1 MDEQARVAV
10 ITSPT
15 GTMHVGGFLEI
26 LAALPEVGQ
35 AALVTRGADDIESHA
50 RTHLGA
56 RLAGAYADEETLLRE
71 FQPTLTIVSLEPR
84 DAPAAIAACLRHGS
98 HVLAEKPA
106 CLRWEEFAQI
116 AALAD
121 EQGRNVGLAFAAR
134 GFPFLQDAR
143 KLVASGTLGTLYG
156 VDTYFIADQTRVQQA
171 EWQASWFSQKAY
183 AGGGHLMWLGIH
195 YVDLL
200 HHLTGQRIVEV
211 AGLTAV
217 VGGAPIDTED
227 AAVAALRFADGMV
240 GTLTS
245 AYYLDRDKQSHLHLW
260 GSQGWLRGRPNDWE
274 SLEWYSTH
282 PAERSAPYRT
292 IRYDAPT
299 NDAKPTYY
307 GLVRASVRGAIG
319 MEPHPVTTAESLH
332 VLQVVHAIYRAAETG
347 QTQRV
352 E

>member
-1 MDEQARVAV
+1 MGEQTRVAV
-10 ITSPT
+10 VTSPT
-15 GTMHVGGFLEI
+15 GTMHVNGFLEI
-26 LAALPEVGQ
+26 LAALPEVAQ
-35 AALVTRGADDIESHA
+35 VALVTDGADDVAAHA
-50 RTHLGA
+50 EAHLGP
-56 RLAGAYADEETLLRE
+56 RMVGTYAETASLCAA
-71 FQPTLTIVSLEPR
+71 FQPNLTIVSLEPR
-84 DAPAAIAACLRHGS
+84 TTPDAIAACLRHGS

-106 CLRWEEFAQI
+106 CLQWEEFADL
-116 AALAD
+116 AVLAD
-121 EQGRNVGLAFAAR
+121 QQQRNLGLAFAAR

-143 KLVASGTLGTLYG
+143 RLVANGTLGKLFG

-171 EWQASWFSQKAY
+171 EWQASWFSQKAH

-200 HHLTGQRIVEV
+200 HYLTGQRIVEV

-227 AAVAALRFADGMV
+227 AAVAVLRFEDDMV

-245 AYYLDRDKQSHLHLW
+245 AYYVDRNKQSHLHLW
-260 GSQGWLRGRPNDWE
+260 GSHGWLRGRPNDWE

-282 PAERSAPYRT
+282 PAEESAPYRT
-292 IRYDAPT
+292 IHYDSPKSEV
-299 NDAKPTYY
+299 KPTYY
-307 GLVRASVRGAIG
+307 GLVRSAVRSALG

-347 QTQRV
+347 QTQRIG
-352 E
+352 

>member
-1 MDEQARVAV
+1 MGTQARVAV
-10 ITSPT
+10 ITAPS

-26 LAALPEVGQ
+26 LAALPEVGEV
-35 AALVTRGADDIESHA
+35 ALVTDGADDIEAHA
-50 RTHLGA
+50 QAHLGA
-56 RLAGAYADEETLLRE
+56 RLVGTFADTDSLFAA
-71 FQPTLTIVSLEPR
+71 FQADLAIVSLEPR
-84 DAPAAIAACLRHGS
+84 TAPEAIASCLRHGS

-106 CLRWEEFAQI
+106 CLQWEEFAEL
-116 AALAD
+116 ASLAD
-121 EQGRNVGLAFAAR
+121 EQQRNLGLAFAAR

-143 KLVASGTLGTLYG
+143 SLVANGTLGKLYG

-171 EWQASWFSQKAY
+171 EWQASWFSQKAF

-227 AAVAALRFADGMV
+227 AAVAVLRFADGMV

-245 AYYLDRDKQSHLHLW
+245 AYYLDRNKQSHLHLW
-260 GSQGWLRGRPNDWE
+260 GSEGWLRGRPNDWE

-282 PAERSAPYRT
+282 PAEHSAPYRT
-292 IRYDAPT
+292 IHYDSPQSEV
-299 NDAKPTYY
+299 KPTYY
-307 GLVRASVRGAIG
+307 GLVRAAVHGAMGIA
-319 MEPHPVTTAESLH
+319 PHPVTTAEALH
-332 VLQVVHAIYRAAETG
+332 VLKVVHAIYRAAETG

>member
-1 MDEQARVAV
+1 MGEQARVAV
-10 ITSPT
+10 ITAPS
-15 GTMHVGGFLEI
+15 GTMHVSGFLEI
-26 LAALPEVGQ
+26 LAALPEVVQ
-35 AALVTRGADDIESHA
+35 VALVTDGADDIESHA
-50 RTHLGA
+50 REHLGQ
-56 RLAGAYADEETLLRE
+56 RLAGTYPDAEALFGSFAADLS
-71 FQPTLTIVSLEPR
+71 IVSLEPR
-84 DAPAAIAACLRHGS
+84 TAPPAIAACLRHGS

-106 CLRWEEFAQI
+106 CLQWEEFAEL

-121 EQGRNVGLAFAAR
+121 AQQRNLGLAFAAR

-143 KLVASGTLGTLYG
+143 RLVANGTLGKLYG

-200 HHLTGQRIVEV
+200 HHLTGQHIVEV

-227 AAVAALRFADGMV
+227 AAVAVLRFANGMV

-245 AYYLDRDKQSHLHLW
+245 AYYIDRNKHSHLHLW
-260 GSQGWLRGRPNDWE
+260 GSDGWLRGRPNDWE

-282 PAERSAPYRT
+282 PAEYAAPHRT
-292 IRYDAPT
+292 IRYDSPT

-307 GLVRASVRGAIG
+307 GLVRAAVHGAMGIT
-319 MEPHPVTTAESLH
+319 PHPVATAEALH
-332 VLQVVHAIYRAAETG
+332 VLKVVHAIYRAAETG

-352 E
+352 G

>member
-1 MDEQARVAV
+1 MAAQARVAV

-26 LAALPEVGQ
+26 LAALPEVAQ
-35 AALVTRGADDIESHA
+35 VALVTHGADDIEAHA
-50 RTHLGA
+50 QSHLGA
-56 RLAGAYADEETLLRE
+56 RLVGNFPDAESLFAE
-71 FQPTLTIVSLEPR
+71 FQPELTIVSLEPGA
-84 DAPAAIAACLRHGS
+84 APAAIAACLRHGS

-106 CLRWEEFAQI
+106 CLQWEEFGE
-116 AALAD
+116 LAD
-121 EQGRNVGLAFAAR
+121 LAHAQQRNIGLAFAAR
-134 GFPFLQDAR
+134 GFPFLSDAR
-143 KLVASGTLGTLYG
+143 RLVADGTLGKLYG

-171 EWQASWFSQKAY
+171 DWQASWFSQKAH

-227 AAVAALRFADGMV
+227 AAVAVLRFADGMI

-245 AYYLDRDKQSHLHLW
+245 AYYVDKNKQSHLHLW
-260 GSQGWLRGRPNDWE
+260 GAQGWLRGRPNDWE

-282 PAERSAPYRT
+282 PAEHSAPHRT
-292 IRYDAPT
+292 IRYDSPT
-299 NDAKPTYY
+299 DDAKPTYY
-307 GLVRASVRGAIG
+307 GLVRASVRGALG
-319 MEPHPVTTAESLH
+319 LEPHPVATAESLH
-332 VLQVVHAIYRAAETG
+332 VLKVVHAIYRAAETG

>member
-1 MDEQARVAV
+1 MGELAQVAV

-15 GTMHVGGFLEI
+15 GTMHVSGFLEI
-26 LAALPEVGQ
+26 LAALPEVSKV
-35 AALVTRGADDIESHA
+35 ALVTDGADDIEAHA
-50 RTHLGA
+50 QAHLGA
-56 RLAGAYADEETLLRE
+56 RLVGTFADTDSLFAA
-71 FQPTLTIVSLEPR
+71 FQPDLAIVSLEPR
-84 DAPAAIAACLRHGS
+84 TAPEAITSCLRHGS

-106 CLRWEEFAQI
+106 CLQWEDFAEL

-121 EQGRNVGLAFAAR
+121 AQQRNVGLAFAAR
-134 GFPFLQDAR
+134 GFPFLQDAQS
-143 KLVASGTLGTLYG
+143 LVASGTLGKLYG

-227 AAVAALRFADGMV
+227 AAVAVLRFEDGMV

-245 AYYLDRDKQSHLHLW
+245 AYYLDRNKQSHLHLW
-260 GSQGWLRGRPNDWE
+260 GSEGWLRGRPNDWE

-282 PAERSAPYRT
+282 SAERSAPYRT

-299 NDAKPTYY
+299 DDAAPTYY
-307 GLVRASVRGAIG
+307 GLVRAAVRGALG
-319 MEPHPVTTAESLH
+319 LEAHPVATAEALH
-332 VLQVVHAIYRAAETG
+332 VLKVVHAIYRAAETG

>member
-1 MDEQARVAV
+1 MGEQARVAV
-10 ITSPT
+10 VTSPT
-15 GTMHVGGFLEI
+15 GTMHVNGFLEI
-26 LAALPEVGQ
+26 LAALPEVAQ
-35 AALVTRGADDIESHA
+35 VALVTDGADDVAAHA
-50 RTHLGA
+50 QTHLGS
-56 RLAGAYADEETLLRE
+56 RVAGTYADTESLFGT
-71 FQPTLTIVSLEPR
+71 FQPDLTIVSLEPR
-84 DAPAAIAACLRHGS
+84 TAPAAIAACLRHGS

-106 CLRWEEFAQI
+106 CLQWEEFAD
-116 AALAD
+116 LASLAN
-121 EQGRNVGLAFAAR
+121 EQQRNLGLAFAAR

-143 KLVASGTLGTLYG
+143 SLVANGTLGKLYG

-171 EWQASWFSQKAY
+171 EWQESWFSQKAY

-227 AAVAALRFADGMV
+227 AAVAVLRFADGMV

-245 AYYLDRDKQSHLHLW
+245 AYYVDRNKQSHLHLW
-260 GSQGWLRGRPNDWE
+260 GSHGWLRGRPNDWE

-282 PAERSAPYRT
+282 PAEQSAPFRI
-292 IRYDAPT
+292 IRYDTPKSEV
-299 NDAKPTYY
+299 KPTYY
-307 GLVRASVRGAIG
+307 GLVRSAVRGALGI
-319 MEPHPVTTAESLH
+319 EPHPVTTAEALH

>member
-1 MDEQARVAV
+1 MGEQARVAV
-10 ITSPT
+10 ITAPS
-15 GTMHVGGFLEI
+15 GTMHVSGFLEI
-26 LAALPEVGQ
+26 LAALPEVAQ
-35 AALVTRGADDIESHA
+35 LALVTNGADDIESHA
-50 RTHLGA
+50 QAHLGT
-56 RLAGAYADEETLLRE
+56 RLVGVYPDADALFAA
-71 FQPTLTIVSLEPR
+71 FQPELTVVSLEPR
-84 DAPAAIAACLRHGS
+84 TAPATIAACLRNGS

-106 CLRWEEFAQI
+106 CLQWEEFAE
-116 AALAD
+116 LASMAE
-121 EQGRNVGLAFAAR
+121 EQQRNIGLAFAAR
-134 GFPFLQDAR
+134 GFPFLQDAKR
-143 KLVASGTLGTLYG
+143 LVASGTLGKLYG

-200 HHLTGQRIVEV
+200 HFLTGQRIVEV

-227 AAVAALRFADGMV
+227 AAVAVLRFEDGMV

-245 AYYLDRDKQSHLHLW
+245 AYYLDRNKQSHLHLW
-260 GSQGWLRGRPNDWE
+260 GAQGWLRGRPNDWE

-292 IRYDAPT
+292 IRYDSPT
-299 NDAKPTYY
+299 GDAMSTYY
-307 GLVRASVRGAIG
+307 GLTRASVLGALG
-319 MEPHPVTTAESLH
+319 MAAHPVTTAESLH
-332 VLQVVHAIYRAAETG
+332 VLKVVHAIYRAAETG

>member
-1 MDEQARVAV
+1 MGEQARVAV
-10 ITSPT
+10 ITAPS
-15 GTMHVGGFLEI
+15 GTMHVSGFLEI
-26 LAALPEVGQ
+26 LAALPEVAQ
-35 AALVTRGADDIESHA
+35 VALVTDGADNIEAHA
-50 RTHLGA
+50 QAHLGA
-56 RLAGAYADEETLLRE
+56 RLVGTFADTDSLFAA
-71 FQPTLTIVSLEPR
+71 FQADLAIVSLEPR
-84 DAPAAIAACLRHGS
+84 TAPEAIASCLRHGS

-106 CLRWEEFAQI
+106 CLQWEEFAEL
-116 AALAD
+116 AALAED
-121 EQGRNVGLAFAAR
+121 RQRNLGLAFAAR

-143 KLVASGTLGTLYG
+143 SLVANGTLGNLYG

-171 EWQASWFSQKAY
+171 EWQASWFSQKAF

-200 HHLTGQRIVEV
+200 HYLTGQRIIEV

-227 AAVAALRFADGMV
+227 AAVAVLRFEDGMV

-245 AYYLDRDKQSHLHLW
+245 AYYLDRNKQSHLHLW
-260 GSQGWLRGRPNDWE
+260 GSEGWLWGRPNDWE

-282 PAERSAPYRT
+282 PAEHSAPYRT
-292 IRYDAPT
+292 IRYDSPKSEV
-299 NDAKPTYY
+299 KPTYY
-307 GLVRASVRGAIG
+307 GLVRAAVHGAMGIA
-319 MEPHPVTTAESLH
+319 PHPVATAEALH
-332 VLQVVHAIYRAAETG
+332 VLKVVHAIYGAAETG

>member
-1 MDEQARVAV
+1 MGEQARVAV
-10 ITSPT
+10 ITAPS
-15 GTMHVGGFLEI
+15 GTMHVSGFLEI
-26 LAALPEVGQ
+26 LAALPEVAQ
-35 AALVTRGADDIESHA
+35 VALVTDGADDIETHA
-50 RTHLGA
+50 QAHLGA
-56 RLAGAYADEETLLRE
+56 RLVGTFADTDSLFAA
-71 FQPTLTIVSLEPR
+71 FQPDLAIVSLEPR
-84 DAPAAIAACLRHGS
+84 TAPPVIAACVRQGS

-106 CLRWEEFAQI
+106 CLHWEDFAEL

-121 EQGRNVGLAFAAR
+121 AQQRNVGLAFAAR

-143 KLVASGTLGTLYG
+143 SLVANGTLGKLYG

-171 EWQASWFSQKAY
+171 EWQASWFSQQAF
-183 AGGGHLMWLGIH
+183 AGGGHLIWLGIH

-227 AAVAALRFADGMV
+227 AAVAVLRFEDGMV

-245 AYYLDRDKQSHLHLW
+245 AYYVDRNKQSHLHLW
-260 GSQGWLRGRPNDWE
+260 GSDGWLRGRPNDWE

-282 PAERSAPYRT
+282 SAERSAPYRT

-299 NDAKPTYY
+299 DDAAPTYY
-307 GLVRASVRGAIG
+307 GLVRAAVRGALG
-319 MEPHPVTTAESLH
+319 LEAHPVATAEALH
-332 VLQVVHAIYRAAETG
+332 VLKVVHAIYRAAETG

>member
-1 MDEQARVAV
+1 MGEQARVAV
-10 ITSPT
+10 ITAPS
-15 GTMHVGGFLEI
+15 GTMHVAGFLEI
-26 LAALPEVGQ
+26 LAALPEV
-35 AALVTRGADDIESHA
+35 AEVALVTDGADDIEAHA
-50 RTHLGA
+50 RDHLGA
-56 RLAGAYADEETLLRE
+56 RVAGTYPDAGALCAAFRPDLS
-71 FQPTLTIVSLEPR
+71 IVSLEPR
-84 DAPAAIAACLRHGS
+84 AAPPAIAACLRHGS

-106 CLRWEEFAQI
+106 CLQWEEFAE
-116 AALAD
+116 LAD
-121 EQGRNVGLAFAAR
+121 LADAQQRNLGLAFAAR

-143 KLVASGTLGTLYG
+143 RLVADGTLGKLYG

-200 HHLTGQRIVEV
+200 HHLAGQRIVEV

-227 AAVAALRFADGMV
+227 AAVAVLRFEDGMV

-245 AYYLDRDKQSHLHLW
+245 AYYVDRNKQSHLHLW

-274 SLEWYSTH
+274 SLVWYSTH
-282 PAERSAPYRT
+282 PAEESAPYRA
-292 IRYDAPT
+292 IRYDAPQSEV
-299 NDAKPTYY
+299 KPTYY
-307 GLVRASVRGAIG
+307 GLVRAAVRGALGI
-319 MEPHPVTTAESLH
+319 ESHPVSTAEALH
-332 VLQVVHAIYRAAETG
+332 VLKVVHAIYRAAETG

>member
-1 MDEQARVAV
+1 MGEQVRVAV
-10 ITSPT
+10 ITAPS
-15 GTMHVGGFLEI
+15 GTMHVAGFLEI
-26 LAALPEVGQ
+26 LAALPEVSEV
-35 AALVTRGADDIESHA
+35 ALVADGADDIESHA
-50 RTHLGA
+50 REQLGERYAGTHPDAEALFGSFA
-56 RLAGAYADEETLLRE
+56 ADLS
-71 FQPTLTIVSLEPR
+71 IVSLEPR
-84 DAPAAIAACLRHGS
+84 TAPPAIAACLRHGS

-106 CLRWEEFAQI
+106 CLLWEEFAEL

-121 EQGRNVGLAFAAR
+121 KQQRNLGLAFAAR
-134 GFPFLQDAR
+134 GFPFLQDAQS
-143 KLVASGTLGTLYG
+143 LVAGGKLGKLYG

-200 HHLTGQRIVEV
+200 HHLTGQRVVEV

-227 AAVAALRFADGMV
+227 AAVAVLRFEDGMV

-245 AYYLDRDKQSHLHLW
+245 AYYIDRNKQSHLHLW

-282 PAERSAPYRT
+282 PAEHSAPHRT
-292 IRYDAPT
+292 IRYDSPQGEV
-299 NDAKPTYY
+299 KPTYY
-307 GLVRASVRGAIG
+307 GLVRGAVRAAMGL
-319 MEPHPVTTAESLH
+319 EPHPVATDEALH
-332 VLQVVHAIYRAAETG
+332 VLKVVHAIYRAAETG

>member
-1 MDEQARVAV
+1 MAEQARVAV

-15 GTMHVGGFLEI
+15 GTMHVDGFLEI
-26 LAALPEVGQ
+26 LAALSEVAQ
-35 AALVTRGADDIESHA
+35 VALVTHGADDMEAHA
-50 RTHLGA
+50 QAHLGA
-56 RLAGAYADEETLLRE
+56 RLVGVFADTDALFAA
-71 FQPTLTIVSLEPR
+71 FQPDLSIVSLEPR
-84 DAPAAIAACLRHGS
+84 AAPAAIAACLQAGS

-106 CLRWEEFAQI
+106 CLQWQEFSEL
-116 AALAD
+116 AALAG
-121 EQGRNVGLAFAAR
+121 EKQRNVGLAFAAR

-143 KLVASGTLGTLYG
+143 RVVANGTLGKLYG
-156 VDTYFIADQTRVQQA
+156 VDTYFIADQTRVQDA
-171 EWQASWFSQKAY
+171 EWQASWFSQKAH

-227 AAVAALRFADGMV
+227 AAVAVLRFADGMI

-245 AYYLDRDKQSHLHLW
+245 AYYIDKNKHSHLHLW
-260 GSQGWLRGRPNDWE
+260 GSDGWLRGRPNDWE

-292 IRYDAPT
+292 LRYDSPT
-299 NDAKPTYY
+299 GDAKGTYY
-307 GLVRASVRGAIG
+307 GLVRAAVRGALG
-319 MEPHPVTTAESLH
+319 LETHPVTTAEALH

>member
-1 MDEQARVAV
+1 
-10 ITSPT
+10 
-15 GTMHVGGFLEI
+15 MHVGGFLEI
-26 LAALPEVGQ
+26 LAALPEVAQ
-35 AALVTRGADDIESHA
+35 VALVTDGADDIEAHA
-50 RTHLGA
+50 REHLGSRVA
-56 RLAGAYADEETLLRE
+56 ATFPNADALCAA
-71 FQPTLTIVSLEPR
+71 FQPDFSIVSLEPR
-84 DAPAAIAACLRHGS
+84 TAPSAIAACLRNGS

-106 CLRWEEFAQI
+106 CLQWQEFAEL

-121 EQGRNVGLAFAAR
+121 EHERNLGLAFAAR
-134 GFPFLQDAR
+134 GFPFLRDAR
-143 KLVASGTLGTLYG
+143 NLVANGTLGRLYG

-171 EWQASWFSQKAY
+171 DWQASWFSQKAF

-211 AGLTAV
+211 AGLTGV
-217 VGGAPIDTED
+217 VGGTPIDTED
-227 AAVAALRFADGMV
+227 AAVAVLRFADGMV

-245 AYYLDRDKQSHLHLW
+245 AYYLDKNKQSHLHLW
-260 GSQGWLRGRPNDWE
+260 GAEGWLRGRPNDWE

-282 PAERSAPYRT
+282 PAEHSAPNRT
-292 IRYDAPT
+292 IRYDSPT

-307 GLVRASVRGAIG
+307 GLLRSAVRGALG
-319 MEPHPVTTAESLH
+319 LEPHPVATAEALH

-347 QTQRV
+347 QTQRI

>member
-1 MDEQARVAV
+1 MGDQARVAV

-15 GTMHVGGFLEI
+15 GTMHVAGFLEI
-26 LAALPEVGQ
+26 LAALPEVAQ
-35 AALVTRGADDIESHA
+35 VALVTDGADDIESHA
-50 RTHLGA
+50 RDQLGA
-56 RLAGAYADEETLLRE
+56 RLVGTFPDAEALFGSFEADLS
-71 FQPTLTIVSLEPR
+71 IVSLEPR
-84 DAPAAIAACLRHGS
+84 TAPPAIAACLRHGS

-106 CLRWEEFAQI
+106 CLQWEEFA
-116 AALAD
+116 ALASLAD
-121 EQGRNVGLAFAAR
+121 ERQRNLGLAFAAR

-143 KLVASGTLGTLYG
+143 SLVASGKLGKLYG

-171 EWQASWFSQKAY
+171 EWQASWFSQKAC

-200 HHLTGQRIVEV
+200 HHLTGQRVVEV

-227 AAVAALRFADGMV
+227 AAVAVLRFEDDMV

-245 AYYLDRDKQSHLHLW
+245 AYYIDRNKQSHLHLW

-282 PAERSAPYRT
+282 PAEHSAPFRT
-292 IRYDAPT
+292 IRYDSPQSEV
-299 NDAKPTYY
+299 KPTYY
-307 GLVRASVRGAIG
+307 GLVRDAVHGVMGIG
-319 MEPHPVTTAESLH
+319 PHPVATSEALH
-332 VLQVVHAIYRAAETG
+332 VLKVVHSIYRAAETG
-347 QTQRV
+347 QTQQV
-352 E
+352 K

>member
-1 MDEQARVAV
+1 MSEQARVAV

-26 LAALPEVGQ
+26 LAALPEVAQ
-35 AALVTRGADDIESHA
+35 VALVTRGADDIEAHA
-50 RTHLGA
+50 REQLGDRLLGA
-56 RLAGAYADEETLLRE
+56 FPDVEALYASCQPQLA
-71 FQPTLTIVSLEPR
+71 IVSLEPR
-84 DAPAAIAACLRHGS
+84 AAPAAIAACLSRGS

-106 CLRWEEFAQI
+106 CLQWEEFAEL
-116 AALAD
+116 ASLAD
-121 EQGRNVGLAFAAR
+121 ERQRNIGLAFAAR

-156 VDTYFIADQTRVQQA
+156 VDTYFIADQTRVQEA
-171 EWQASWFSQKAY
+171 GWQASWFSQKAH

-227 AAVAALRFADGMV
+227 AAVAALRFEDGMV

-245 AYYLDRDKQSHLHLW
+245 AYYLDRNKQSHLHLW

-282 PAERSAPYRT
+282 PAEHSAPSRT

-307 GLVRASVRGAIG
+307 GLVRASVRGSLGLAA
-319 MEPHPVTTAESLH
+319 HPVTTAESLH
-332 VLQVVHAIYRAAETG
+332 VLKAVHAIYRAAETG